1 MNDIQQPKRSK
12 FLFLKTKFL
21 KGIYFLLSWKTRR
34 MIFLSSIYGL
44 VCPKQS
50 DLVNTRKLSKMLN
63 ISREPDA
70 LRLPIAIKSII
81 WYRHLPTSPE
91 GQVLSVTELSN
102 PDLTDEA
109 RDIITEQILAKMPEW
124 LKYAKPSQM
133 KYDLNCLV
141 KFLHAQA
148 IA

>member
-1 MNDIQQPKRSK
+1 
-12 FLFLKTKFL
+12 
-21 KGIYFLLSWKTRR
+21 

-102 PDLTDEA
+102 PNLTDEA
-109 RDIITEQILAKMPEW
+109 RDIITERILAKMPEW